1 VIQPP
6 KDVESAELFR
16 RLVVVEPF
24 QPVSFR
30 FSAAEDIELTVK
42 AAHSSVWAEAA
53 RLNQP
58 AHLVASVLYTADG
71 DKVFRNAREAG
82 LLSQAEFRSL
92 LTVVVEALDVIGPTM
107 KRVDWRAWE
116 RVLVDGARSC
126 GFESSS
132 LAHCVDHYSTPTVYG
147 VTPRPDRYW
156 GLPLSKLLDGHWLV
170 FWASR
175 EAHK

>member
-1 VIQPP
+1 MIQPP
-6 KDVESAELFR
+6 KHVESAELFR
-16 RLVVVEPF
+16 LLAMTEPSQSVAFRLKV
-24 QPVSFR
+24 
-30 FSAAEDIELTVK
+30 AEDVELTVK

-92 LTVVVEALDVIGPTM
+92 LTHIIDALDVIGPTM
-107 KRVDWRAWE
+107 KRIDWRAWE
-116 RVLVDGARSC
+116 RVLVEGARAC
-126 GFESSS
+126 GFESTTLS
-132 LAHCVDHYSTPTVYG
+132 HCVEHYSTPTMYG
-147 VTPRPDRYW
+147 ITPRPDRYW